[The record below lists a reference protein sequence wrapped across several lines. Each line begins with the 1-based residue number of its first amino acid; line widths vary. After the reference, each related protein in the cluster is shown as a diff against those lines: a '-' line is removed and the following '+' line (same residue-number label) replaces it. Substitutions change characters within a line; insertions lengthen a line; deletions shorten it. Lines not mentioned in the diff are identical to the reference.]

1 MPGLRSFARFHAF
14 LLISASV
21 LALATF
27 GLVGGDDG
35 AYAATPAAQNGTVAP
50 VDVSLRTG
58 AHEAFDRMA
67 FDARLGLSYHIERNG
82 TEVRVVFDA
91 PGRFSIKG
99 GMKLTRVFD
108 VKGGSENKTDAGPV
122 VVRFRVAKE
131 ATLKDFTSG
140 AAIVVDIYGPAAP
153 QEALPPAVSSQ
164 PGPEKNGSDPE
175 SAMKAAKRDQK
186 TKEASVAA
194 PGVPAARVPPPLTP
208 PSVTP
213 AAAPAK
219 KEEAAKTPPAT
230 PPLSASPPATDMPAV
245 SAAPR
250 PSVRSGLLATPT
262 TGAAPGFG
270 PMQDPELDS
279 APLLVAAFDPKITTG
294 AVVYARGRDGVI
306 LFDRKITLDPQTLT
320 AIAPLKTR
328 LWPLDLP
335 RNNGFRFRL
344 PRGANLQATRSG
356 TVWQIFFSRLNGD
369 LTVPSNFVAQ
379 PDFALGARLLVPQAD
394 PPAPVRM
401 IDPIVGDEL
410 ILVPLRTTDAFS
422 ALRHFVDLTVL
433 PAAQGLVV
441 KPLQDKLS
449 VRGVSDGVEITAEGG
464 LRLSPRLD
472 TAPYEN
478 DTSSVTPNKDQEHLK
493 SVFDFNAWRGKDR
506 DGFTKNRQALM
517 QSILDAAPPDRSLAR
532 LQLARFYFAHGF
544 GEEAL
549 SILSYLESKEPD
561 LAKYNEFL
569 ALRGAAEVLAW
580 RAQDGLND
588 LSAPGLADMP
598 EAVLW
603 RGVGEAEKRQWPEA
617 FSHLMQ
623 TWSLLKTYPEPFLTR
638 FGLLAVEAA
647 IAVGNDEMAGQ
658 WLHTLERQTED
669 ERAAG
674 PIAYLKG
681 ALASRAGQADKAA
694 AYWRDAAKG
703 EDRLYKIRAEL
714 ALIDLAVVTRSLSP
728 AQAAERLE
736 GLRFAW
742 RGDDLEQDI
751 LTRLG
756 GFYLDAGK
764 IKEGLAAYSRAIS
777 LYPEGPFTPQIK
789 QEMVQVYKDLFL
801 GSKGN
806 DLSPLELL
814 NLYRT
819 YASLRPDNADGLK
832 MGQKLAE
839 KLVSIDLLDQAADI
853 MSEQLKNSTKNGLS
867 VEDKTRLG
875 TRLAGILL
883 LDQKADAA
891 LTALDQSQPDAAT
904 KISEAQASERTI
916 LRAHALALQKKTDA
930 ALALLQNNDTQAAK
944 ALRADVLM
952 HARRWKEAADALM
965 AVAGPSG
972 GKLDASKSEAL
983 LNAAIALSMVG
994 DTTSLDKLAIDYG
1007 TAMRQT
1013 PQANLFSILTRPE
1026 KSLEARDLRGAAA
1039 RVAEVDLFRSFLD
1052 AYRQNE
1058 DTSKKA
1064 SP

>member
-1 MPGLRSFARFHAF
+1 MPGLRSFARFHVF
-14 LLISASV
+14 LLISASA
-21 LALATF
+21 LALASF
-27 GLVGGDDG
+27 GFDG
-35 AYAATPAAQNGTVAP
+35 QAGLAYAAAPPAPSAVAP

-58 AHEAFDRMA
+58 AHETFDRLA
-67 FDARLGLSYHIERNG
+67 FDARQGLAYHIEREK
-82 TEVRVVFDA
+82 TEVRIVFDA
-91 PGRFSIKG
+91 PGHFSIKG

-108 VKGGSENKTDAGPV
+108 VKSGGGNGADATHV
-122 VVRFRVAKE
+122 VVRFRVAQD

-140 AAIVVDIYGPAAP
+140 AAIVIDIYGRAAP
-153 QEALPPAVSSQ
+153 QEPLPPA
-164 PGPEKNGSDPE
+164 PGIPAKQ
-175 SAMKAAKRDQK
+175 MKGDSTVADKK
-186 TKEASVAA
+186 TTEATPVPA
-194 PGVPAARVPPPLTP
+194 PAARVPPPMTP
-208 PSVTP
+208 PSVATP
-213 AAAPAK
+213 TQTPSGPKPEK
-219 KEEAAKTPPAT
+219 KEVETKAVSQAVSSLPAPVETAGNMPP
-230 PPLSASPPATDMPAV
+230 V

-250 PSVRSGLLATPT
+250 QAVRSGLLVPPAS
-262 TGAAPGFG
+262 GSAPGFG
-270 PMQDPELDS
+270 PMQDPEIDS
-279 APLLVAAFDPKITTG
+279 APLLVAAFDPKIATG
-294 AVVYARGRDGVI
+294 AVIYTRGRDGVI

-320 AIAPLKTR
+320 AAAPLKTR

-344 PRGANLQATRSG
+344 PRGASLQATRKG

-422 ALRHFVDLTVL
+422 ATRHFVDLTVL

-449 VRGVSDGVEITAEGG
+449 VRSVSDGVEITTEGG

-478 DTSSVTPNKDQEHLK
+478 DAGTSGARGGPEHLK
-493 SVFDFNAWRGKDR
+493 SIFDFGAWHGNDR

-549 SILSYLESKEPD
+549 SILGYLEMKEPD
-561 LAKYNEFL
+561 LVKYNEFL
-569 ALRGAAEVLAW
+569 ALRGAAKILAW
-580 RAQDGLND
+580 RAQDGLDD
-588 LSAPGLADMP
+588 LSNPELADMP

-603 RGVGEAEKRQWPEA
+603 RGVGEAEKRLWPEA

-623 TWSLLKTYPEPFLTR
+623 TWSLLKTYPDPFLTR
-638 FGLLAVEAA
+638 FGLLAVETA
-647 IAVGNDEMAGQ
+647 IAVGNDEVADQ
-658 WLHTLERQTED
+658 WLHTVEQRSED
-669 ERAAG
+669 NRAAG

-694 AYWRDAAKG
+694 AYWREAAKG
-703 EDRLYKIRAEL
+703 DDRLYKIRAEL

-764 IKEGLAAYSRAIS
+764 IKEGLATYNRAIT

-789 QEMVQVYKDLFL
+789 QEMTQVYRDLFL
-801 GSKGN
+801 GNKG
-806 DLSPLELL
+806 DSLSPLELL

-839 KLVSIDLLDQAADI
+839 KIVSIDLLDQAADI
-853 MSEQLKNSTKNGLS
+853 MTEQLKNSTKNGLS
-867 VEDKTRLG
+867 TIDKTRLG
-875 TRLAGILL
+875 TRLAGVLL

-891 LTALDQSQPDAAT
+891 LAALDQSQPDAAT
-904 KISEAQASERTI
+904 KISDAQASERTI

-930 ALALLQNNDTQAAK
+930 ALALLQNNDTQAAQ

-952 HARRWKEAADALM
+952 HAQRWKEAAEALM
-965 AVAGPSG
+965 AVAGPPG

-983 LNAAIALSMVG
+983 LNAAISLSMVG
-994 DTTSLDKLAIDYG
+994 DTVGLDKLAIDYG
-1007 TAMRQT
+1007 TAMRQM

-1026 KSLEARDLRGAAA
+1026 KSLEARDLRGASA

-1052 AYRQNE
+1052 AYRHSDSALKN
-1058 DTSKKA
+1058 A
-1064 SP
+1064 AP